1 MEDKIERIQTMYDDA
16 IEQQTDAIRRKCI
29 IEIAR
34 LTDQM
39 EREINWMQCKQ
50 RDAMVR
56 EMREIHER
64 GDTRC
69 KE

>member
-1 MEDKIERIQTMYDDA
+1 MEDEIERIQTLYDDA
-16 IEQQTDAIRRKCI
+16 IARNTESIRRKCI
-29 IEIAR
+29 MEIAR

-56 EMREIHER
+56 EMREIREQHR
-64 GDTRC
+64 G
-69 KE
+69 EI